1 MCSSCLAHVFKGGR
15 KAIQV
20 AGYSQTSSIALRHLP
35 PDSARTG
42 YATDGALYIAQ
53 RSCPPTLSAP
63 SERVGTVLIR
73 LWKQHSVK
81 VRHVNTPGASA
92 PSKKEKKKNEVP

>member
-1 MCSSCLAHVFKGGR
+1 MHSKEAESQYRLQG
-15 KAIQV
+15 I
-20 AGYSQTSSIALRHLP
+20 GYWHTPSRISFRHLP

-81 VRHVNTPGASA
+81 VRHLSLIHI
-92 PSKKEKKKNEVP
+92 